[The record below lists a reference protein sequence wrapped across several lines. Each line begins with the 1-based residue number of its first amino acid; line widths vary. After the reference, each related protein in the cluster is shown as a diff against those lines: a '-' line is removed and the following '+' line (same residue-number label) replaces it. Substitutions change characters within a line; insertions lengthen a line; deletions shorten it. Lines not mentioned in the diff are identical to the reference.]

1 MFSVNPRRE
10 KRVYRC
16 MQTRFLASTVLLAF
30 SSLLANAQGTAH
42 TPPTT
47 AQIVA
52 DHVARLTKLLDL
64 NAMQQTEATEYFTT
78 EQTTLAS
85 VRTAMH
91 TARTAIQA
99 DIKSGNTTDIATQ
112 AGTIGSLTTKEVEA
126 EATASAA
133 FYAILSQEQQTKY
146 ETLGPLGGGFGGP
159 GGPGGPGP
167 HGTH

>member
-10 KRVYRC
+10 KRVYQC
-16 MQTRFLASTVLLAF
+16 MQTRFLASTVLLAL
-30 SSLLANAQGTAH
+30 SALLANAQGTAP

-52 DHVARLTKLLDL
+52 NQVARLTKLLDL
-64 NAMQQTEATEYFTT
+64 SAMQQTEATEYFTT
-78 EQTTLAS
+78 EQNTLAS

-91 TARTAIQA
+91 TARKAIQA
-99 DIKSGNTTDIATQ
+99 DIKSGNPTDITTQ

-126 EATASAA
+126 QATAAA
-133 FYAILSQEQQTKY
+133 SFYGILNQEQQTKF
-146 ETLGPLGGGFGGP
+146 ESLGPLGGGFGGP
-159 GGPGGPGP
+159 GGPGP

>member
-1 MFSVNPRRE
+1 MFSVNPRRD
-10 KRVYRC
+10 KCVYQC
-16 MQTRFLASTVLLAF
+16 MQTRFLASTALLAF
-30 SSLLANAQGTAH
+30 SSLLAHAQGTPP
-42 TPPTT
+42 TPPTA

-52 DHVARLTKLLDL
+52 NQVARLTKLLDL
-64 NAMQQTEATEYFTT
+64 STMQQTQATEYFTA
-78 EQTTLAS
+78 EQNTLS
-85 VRTAMH
+85 TIRTAMH

-126 EATASAA
+126 QATASAQ
-133 FYAILSQEQQTKY
+133 FYAILSAEQQSKF

-159 GGPGGPGP
+159 GGPGGLGP

>member
-1 MFSVNPRRE
+1 MFSVNPHRE
-10 KRVYRC
+10 KCVYKH
-16 MQTRFLASTVLLAF
+16 MQTRILPALMVFTAMF
-30 SSLLANAQGTAH
+30 ANAQSAPTH

-52 DHVARLTKLLDL
+52 NQITRLTKLLDL
-64 NAMQQTEATEYFTT
+64 SAMQQTQATEYFTT

-99 DIKSGNTTDIATQ
+99 DIKSANAADITTQ

-126 EATASAA
+126 QATAAA
-133 FYAILSQEQQTKY
+133 SFYAILNQDQQSKF